1 MMEDRNLANEGADD
15 PITFVENADNNVTP
29 EENKENNESVGADI
43 INQGEQDDK
52 SESTAIAPLILGIV
66 SLVFGCV
73 PLIGLITGVLAFV
86 MSGSNMQAKYAFVAR
101 ILGTLGIVLS
111 VVLILL
117 QVRRRVFF

>member
-1 MMEDRNLANEGADD
+1 MEDRNLANEGTDD
-15 PITFVENADNNVTP
+15 HITLVESADNDITP
-29 EENKENNESVGADI
+29 EENKENDESIDADI

-52 SESTAIAPLILGIV
+52 SESTAIVPLILGIV

>member
-1 MMEDRNLANEGADD
+1 MEDRNLANEGANDH
-15 PITFVENADNNVTP
+15 ITLVESADNDITP
-29 EENKENNESVGADI
+29 EENKENDESIDADI
-43 INQGEQDDK
+43 TNQGEQDDK